1 MSTSI
6 LIPSGVLGLGFDPA
20 ALAAGLAE
28 KPDAICIDG
37 GSTDSGPFYL
47 GTGTSKYSESAT
59 HSEWRELMVAR
70 HQAGVPLVLGSCGTC
85 GSDQAVDWMY
95 SLTLQIAKELG
106 QTLKI
111 ARLYS
116 SQSAVRVTQAL
127 ADGRVHNL
135 QPEIKLSEN
144 HIESCSNI
152 VALAGV
158 EQITEALHTGAD
170 IVLAGRTTD
179 TAVIAALPIDRGD
192 HTGAAWHGAKIGE
205 CGALCSTNP
214 TSGVIL
220 INFDEQGFHVQ
231 PLAEGA
237 TCTPYSVSA
246 HMLYENA
253 NPLNLVEPGGTLDV
267 SSAVYTATDE
277 RSVRVTGSVWREADT
292 YTVKLEGAR
301 LSGYQTSTLVLLRQ
315 PEYVASAQQWCDQ
328 LHEFLLI
335 KIAEK
340 MGLDPDAYDIEFRL
354 MGVNATLGSLETN
367 QSQPA
372 EVGVLVLTTAA
383 SQAIATDI
391 ARLSNP
397 FLLHYPLTSSEELPT
412 FAFPYSPAESERGA
426 IYEFTLNHVMEI
438 SDPMDAFRLTVSE
451 VENGNPV

>member
-1 MSTSI
+1 MPTSI

-20 ALAAGLAE
+20 ALAAGLAK

-59 HSEWRELMVAR
+59 RSEWRELMVAR
-70 HQAGVPLVLGSCGTC
+70 QDAGVPLVLGSCGTC

-116 SQSAVRVTQAL
+116 SQSGVRVTEAL
-127 ADGRVHNL
+127 GDGRVHSL
-135 QPEIKLSEN
+135 QPEISLSKN
-144 HIESCSNI
+144 YIESCSNI

-158 EQITEALHTGAD
+158 EQITVAMQTGAD
-170 IVLAGRTTD
+170 IILAGRTTD
-179 TAVIAALPIDRGD
+179 TAVIAALPIERGD
-192 HTGAAWHGAKIGE
+192 HAGGAWHGAKIGE

-220 INFDEQGFHVQ
+220 IDFDESGFNVQ

-253 NPLNLVEPGGTLDV
+253 NPVNLVEPGGTLDV
-267 SSAVYTATDE
+267 SNAVYTATDE
-277 RSVRVTGSVWREADT
+277 RSVRVTGSVWRKNSP
-292 YTVKLEGAR
+292 YTVKLEGAK

-315 PEYVASAQQWCDQ
+315 PEYVARAQEWCDQ
-328 LHEFLLI
+328 LHAFLI
-335 KIAEK
+335 SKISHK
-340 MGLDPDAYDIEFRL
+340 MQLDQESYDIEFRL
-354 MGVNATLGSLETN
+354 MGVNATLGQLET
-367 QSQPA
+367 STLQPA
-372 EVGVLVLTTAA
+372 EVGVLVLTTAD
-383 SQAIATDI
+383 SQAVATEI

-397 FLLHYPLTSSEELPT
+397 HLLHYPLTSSEELPT

-426 IYEFTLNHVMEI
+426 IYEFTLNHVMELA
-438 SDPMDAFRLTVSE
+438 DPMDAFRLNVSE